1 VRAHA
6 SEDAVGGRLQFHYD
20 FIGFDFE
27 KRLAL
32 DYRFA
37 FVLPPGQE
45 LAGLL
50 RHFESGHYDADRH

>member
-6 SEDAVGGRLQFHYD
+6 GEDAIGRRLQLHND

-32 DYRFA
+32 DHRLA
-37 FVLPPGQE
+37 FILPPGQE

-50 RHFESGHYDADRH
+50 RHFKSGHHDADRH